1 MREPQFVERGMFER
15 AAPPPTTTGVASAPL
30 VLPALL
36 PKLSRTPGA
45 TRWAGPELGQHTDEV
60 LRDELGMGREAI
72 ARLRA
77 LGAI

>member
-15 AAPPPTTTGVASAPL
+15 AAPPPTTTGASAPL

-36 PKLSRTPGA
+36 PKLSGTPGA
-45 TRWAGPELGQHTDEV
+45 TRWAGPELGHHTEEV
-60 LRDELGMGREAI
+60 LRGELGMGGAEI
-72 ARLRA
+72 ARLRE